1 MGTAATQ
8 ARSAVRLDG
17 ERIVEIIEK
26 PAAGATKS
34 GLVAMPLYWL
44 PRQFNRYLDRVP
56 SLRNERHVS
65 TALSAFLGDGGVVHA
80 VPVRERVE
88 VTTMEDVE
96 RAAERLP
103 EMLRG

>member
-1 MGTAATQ
+1 
-8 ARSAVRLDG
+8 
-17 ERIVEIIEK
+17 
-26 PAAGATKS
+26 
-34 GLVAMPLYWL
+34 MPLYWL

-65 TALSAFLGDGGVVHA
+65 SALSAFLGDGGVVHA

-88 VTTMEDVE
+88 VTTLEDVE